1 MFVPLGSSSVE
12 LRSDPERWKNMAT
25 VDHPARQFSSQTP
38 RNIAMS
44 LIDRTQVKL
53 LIVDDEEDFRD
64 AAEVYFR
71 RLGYQVLAARDATE
85 ALEIAKNQQ
94 LDVAVVDIHMLG
106 MSGVDLLTRLRE
118 EDHDV
123 QVIMLTGGGT
133 IENAVESMKR
143 GARDFLTKPAKL
155 NELDIAIQKAYKSGR
170 LEKENRN
177 LRRVLQQFAPP
188 SEIIGQS
195 KAMQDIYRLIDK
207 TAVTDKPVLIQ
218 GESGTGKEL
227 VARAIHRRS
236 GLANQPLVVVNC
248 AALPETLLESEL
260 FGHEKGAFTGAVTS
274 KPGLFELADG
284 GTLFIDE
291 FGELAGPLQAKLLRV
306 LEDGSMRRIGSVKE
320 RHVKVRLIAA
330 TNRDLAEEVRAGRFR
345 EDLYYRINVLTIPL
359 PPLRQREGDIDL
371 LIKHFVGTD
380 WKIGPSVIEE
390 LQQYSWP
397 GNVRQLQNAI
407 ERAKILADDDEVL
420 LENLPAEV
428 CGQVKASVLNIG
440 ATQLDL
446 ETLNKLHVEQIYN
459 QHGRN
464 KSRTAKALGINR
476 RSLYRLLE
484 KYRIGD

>member
-1 MFVPLGSSSVE
+1 
-12 LRSDPERWKNMAT
+12 MAK
-25 VDHPARQFSSQTP
+25 VDHPIYESIQ
-38 RNIAMS
+38 RNQRKTSMS
-44 LIDRTQVKL
+44 LIERTNVKL

-64 AAEVYFR
+64 AAELYFR
-71 RLGYQVLAARDATE
+71 RLGYQVLAARDAHE
-85 ALEIAKNQQ
+85 ALEIAKNQE
-94 LDVAVVDIHMLG
+94 LDVAVVDIHMPG
-106 MSGVDLLTRLRE
+106 MSGIDLLTRLRE
-118 EDHDV
+118 EDHEV

-155 NELDIAIQKAYKSGR
+155 NELDITIQKAYKSGR

-177 LRRVLQQFAPP
+177 LRQVLQQISPP
-188 SEIIGQS
+188 SNIIGQS
-195 KAMQDIYRLIDK
+195 KAMQDVYRLIDK

-260 FGHEKGAFTGAVTS
+260 FGHEKGAFTGAVAS

-345 EDLYYRINVLTIPL
+345 EDLFYRINVLTIPL
-359 PPLRQREGDIDL
+359 PPLRQRDGDIDL
-371 LIKHFVGTD
+371 LIKHFVGPE
-380 WKIGPSVIEE
+380 WRISPEVVQE

-407 ERAKILADDDEVL
+407 DRAKILADDDEVL

-428 CGQVKASVLNIG
+428 CGKIKPSLVNVGTSQV
-440 ATQLDL
+440 DL

-459 QHGRN
+459 QHDRN

-484 KYRIGD
+484 KYGLGD

>member
-1 MFVPLGSSSVE
+1 
-12 LRSDPERWKNMAT
+12 MAT
-25 VDHPARQFSSQTP
+25 LDHPVRDTP
-38 RNIAMS
+38 NRNQRNISMSS
-44 LIDRTQVKL
+44 LIDRTHVKL

-64 AAEVYFR
+64 AAELYFR
-71 RLGYQVLAARDATE
+71 RLGYQVVAARDAHE

-94 LDVAVVDIHMLG
+94 LDVAVVDIHMPG
-106 MSGVDLLTRLRE
+106 MSGIDLLTRLRE

-155 NELDIAIQKAYKSGR
+155 NEMDITIQKAYKSGR

-177 LRRVLQQFAPP
+177 LRQVLQHIALPA
-188 SEIIGQS
+188 EIIGQS
-195 KAMQDIYRLIDK
+195 KSMQDVYRLIDK

-236 GLANQPLVVVNC
+236 ALANQPLVVINC

-260 FGHEKGAFTGAVTS
+260 FGHEKGAFTGAVAS

-371 LIKHFVGTD
+371 LIKHFVGPE
-380 WKIGPSVIEE
+380 WRIGSNVILE

-420 LENLPAEV
+420 IENLPSEV
-428 CGQVKASVLNIG
+428 CGLTKPSPVNVGTNQV
-440 ATQLDL
+440 DL

-484 KYRIGD
+484 KYGIGD